1 MSRQVTVSTKVDEN
15 TKQRLEE
22 VARRVRMET
31 GETTRLADVVRE
43 ALQEYLEK
51 RLPSGG
57 AER

>member
-51 RLPSGG
+51 RQPGG
-57 AER
+57 DAKR

>member
-51 RLPSGG
+51 RQPGG
-57 AER
+57 SSER

>member
-1 MSRQVTVSTKVDEN
+1 MSRQVTVSTKVDES

-31 GETTRLADVVRE
+31 GESTRLADVVRE

-51 RLPSGG
+51 RELGG
-57 AER
+57 TAKR

>member
-51 RLPSGG
+51 RQPGG
-57 AER
+57 SAER

>member
-22 VARRVRMET
+22 IARRVRMET
-31 GETTRLADVVRE
+31 GESIRMADVVRE

-51 RLPSGG
+51 RQPGG
-57 AER
+57 KPKR